1 MLAPPPTRSSYGP
14 TNDGD
19 AANWFDSFSPT
30 RTPITPLY
38 SHADA
43 VCVTLPREG
52 YTPDGQGGLP
62 LRFSGVRWLSNQG
75 LSLSHTVE
83 RVLVMDATDL
93 VHLPLSNGEE
103 NAFGCDVDALWSGRG
118 R

>member
-1 MLAPPPTRSSYGP
+1 MLAPPPSRSSYGP

-19 AANWFDSFSPT
+19 EANWFDTFSPT

-43 VCVTLPREG
+43 VCVTLPHSAG
-52 YTPDGQGGLP
+52 GGLA
-62 LRFSGVRWLSNQG
+62 LRFSGVRWLANQG
-75 LSLSHTVE
+75 LSLDPAVE

-93 VHLPLSNGEE
+93 VHLPMGNEE
-103 NAFGCDVDALWSGRG
+103 KNAFGCDVEALWSGKG